1 VRQFRAERKWSQ
13 MQLAKECQ
21 LVGWDIGRDT
31 IAQIEARNRWVGD
44 MELRT
49 LARVLGVEI
58 GALVPP

>member
-1 VRQFRAERKWSQ
+1 